1 MDTTTFHHIEYND
14 TKVAKND
21 LKVIVIFPAK
31 NEEGTIE
38 NTVSTA
44 SRSSFDRD
52 NSC

>member
-31 NEEGTIE
+31 NEE
-38 NTVSTA
+38 V
-44 SRSSFDRD
+44 RSKIQFRQHQEVVLIQR
-52 NSC
+52 